1 MKPGGCITIFS
12 QDDGT
17 NDFFLNMEDWK
28 DQYKQWKLLKDF
40 QIKLLDEGPK
50 TLSQTWL
57 VNQMWCDWRDIKKIK
72 EAKLPALNTTPN
84 IDPWED

>member
-1 MKPGGCITIFS
+1 
-12 QDDGT
+12 
-17 NDFFLNMEDWK
+17 MEDWR

-72 EAKLPALNTTPN
+72 EAKLPALKNSPN
-84 IDPWED
+84 IDPWYD